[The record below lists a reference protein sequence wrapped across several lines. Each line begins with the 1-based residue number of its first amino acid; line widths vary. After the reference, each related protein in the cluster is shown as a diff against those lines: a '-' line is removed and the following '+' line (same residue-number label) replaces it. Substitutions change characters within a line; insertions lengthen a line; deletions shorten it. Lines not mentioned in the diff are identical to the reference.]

1 MHRNGTTKVNL
12 MKSVCLLAIR
22 RNVLGAL
29 CPSMQAI
36 KLINLLV
43 LWSEIVTYD
52 NVGSYMYVWYRLSIC
67 PLFPRCGNRSNWKS
81 IRIDLNWKWICTGTG
96 TSPGLRCTQC
106 QDLTSSM
113 NNHFSSMVLSTYV
126 SSKDLAWTPSISAT
140 SSWLTMHPIIINT
153 CEKELG
159 THMSTTNWP
168 TLLVYATNDMDNRPM
183 SKYCSLA
190 VLVKREYHFSSAFL
204 SLVSGIICQWH
215 WHILALLLYLCW
227 QSLLGFPISLLLH
240 LWLFLFCHFIQHI
253 FHSGHTHLKPARCLC
268 IGRFHIQDGSNLCPN
283 ITLVCLPQDV
293 CQPVLTPLH
302 CLNLFDGTPYILE
315 PLDKF
320 LVLSFTMVN
329 HNTAFKRIVEHTPIL
344 ICISFWSITCPM
356 LTQ

>member
-168 TLLVYATNDMDNRPM
+168 TLLVYATNDMDNRPHVQVLLSGCACKTRIPLFLCFSVTSVRNNLPM
-183 SKYCSLA
+183 ALA
-190 VLVKREYHFSSAFL
+190 HSRTFVV
-204 SLVSGIICQWH
+204 
-215 WHILALLLYLCW
+215 
-227 QSLLGFPISLLLH
+227 SLLAIPPWLSYQPPLASLTFPL
-240 LWLFLFCHFIQHI
+240 
-253 FHSGHTHLKPARCLC
+253 
-268 IGRFHIQDGSNLCPN
+268 
-283 ITLVCLPQDV
+283 
-293 CQPVLTPLH
+293 
-302 CLNLFDGTPYILE
+302 
-315 PLDKF
+315 
-320 LVLSFTMVN
+320 LSFYSTY
-329 HNTAFKRIVEHTPIL
+329 F
-344 ICISFWSITCPM
+344 S
-356 LTQ
+356 